1 MSDDRKYHPYVH
13 LTVPLKTSGEELMM
27 AAGRIDMLQWLDPMQ
42 GADNGARAQLLG
54 TCLIGTCL
62 IDVANALGKA
72 QRALESYKI
81 AMDASLVL
89 LTAKEFDALR
99 SSPSDLRPRSLK
111 QVRDAAPAATPSGAA
126 SNPTRG
132 L

>member
-1 MSDDRKYHPYVH
+1 MSNDRKYHPYVH
-13 LTVPLKTSGEELMM
+13 LTVPLKTSGEELIM

-54 TCLIGTCL
+54 TCLI
-62 IDVANALGKA
+62 DVANALGKA

-81 AMDASLVL
+81 AMEASLVL
-89 LTAKEFDALR
+89 LTGKEFDALR

-126 SNPTRG
+126 SNLSERR
-132 L
+132 